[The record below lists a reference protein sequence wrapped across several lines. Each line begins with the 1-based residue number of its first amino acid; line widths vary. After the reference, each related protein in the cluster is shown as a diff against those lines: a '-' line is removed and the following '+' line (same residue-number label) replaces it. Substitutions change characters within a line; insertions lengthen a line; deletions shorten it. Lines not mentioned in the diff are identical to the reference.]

1 MKFIHMEIPTHLNK
15 VQTMSNIL
23 KIIASSKIRIYSV
36 FLKSFFFFF
45 LFSFAI
51 TNHSVAQTENSYFHK
66 SSIKTIQLYK
76 AGWKMSF
83 PIIQLKS
90 NDRLVLSFDDLGE
103 ETKNYNYTI
112 VHCDHNWNPSELLET
127 EYMKGY
133 AQNPLTDYQFSF
145 NTKFIYT
152 HYKLVFPNQDF
163 QILKSGNYLIKIYED
178 NNKDEPVIT
187 WPFMVY
193 EPLVQ
198 IVPRIKYST
207 QSSLNKQ
214 MQEIDFTIRHPRLII
229 DNPIDE
235 IKVNIMQNGRLD
247 NQITNLKPVF
257 IRAGELVY
265 DYNREN
271 LFEGGNEFRWLD
283 IRSTR
288 FAPEYVKAI
297 NFHDPYYH
305 FELFP
310 SNPRYDKSYFY
321 KEDFNGKYYIE
332 VREYDDPDIEA
343 DYAYVHFSLPR
354 KMPFSD
360 GDAYVLG
367 GLSNWQ
373 LNESN
378 KMIYNAESMTYE
390 LTLLLK
396 QGFYNY
402 QYAFMKYGETK
413 GSLQKLEGSFSQA
426 ENDYRI
432 LVYYKRSGDYY
443 DHLVGVSI
451 SNSLKYTSP

>member
-1 MKFIHMEIPTHLNK
+1 
-15 VQTMSNIL
+15 MSNIL
-23 KIIASSKIRIYSV
+23 RIIPFSKTTKYWNS
-36 FLKSFFFFF
+36 LKFFFF
-45 LFSFAI
+45 SFPFFFI
-51 TNHSVAQTENSYFHK
+51 NTSTSIAQTEGSYFQK
-66 SSIKTIQLYK
+66 SSIKTVQLHK

-83 PIIQLKS
+83 PIIQLNSK
-90 NDRLVLSFDDLGE
+90 DHLVLSFDDLGE
-103 ETKNYNYTI
+103 ETKNYNYTL
-112 VHCDHNWNPSELLET
+112 VHCDHSWEPSDLLET
-127 EYMKGY
+127 EYMTGY
-133 AQNPLTDYQFSF
+133 AQNPLNNYQFSF

-163 QILKSGNYLIKIYED
+163 QILKSGNYLIKVYED
-178 NNKDEPVIT
+178 NNKDDPVLT

-207 QSSLNKQ
+207 NSSVYKQ
-214 MQEIDFTIRHPRLII
+214 MQEVDFSIIHPRFVI

-235 IKVNIMQNGRLD
+235 IKVKIMQNGRLD
-247 NQITNLKPVF
+247 NQVTDLKPVF

-271 LFEGGNEFRWLD
+271 LFEGGNEYRWLD

-288 FAPEYVKAI
+288 FAPEYIKEIV
-297 NFHDPYYH
+297 FHDPYYH

-310 SNPRYDKSYFY
+310 ASSRNDKAYFY

-343 DYAYVHFSLPR
+343 DYVYVHFSLPAL
-354 KMPFSD
+354 MPYRD
-360 GDAYVLG
+360 GDVYVLG
-367 GLSNWQ
+367 GLTNWQ
-373 LNESN
+373 LNETN
-378 KMIYNAESMTYE
+378 KMVFNLQNMSYE

-402 QYAFMKYGETK
+402 QYIFKKHNETK
-413 GSLQKLEGSFSQA
+413 GILKEIEGSFSQA

-432 LVYYKRSGDYY
+432 LVYYKRTGDYY
-443 DHLVGVSI
+443 DHLIGVSL
-451 SNSLKYTSP
+451 SNSLKYTEP